1 MFGFENGYM
10 AYQQGMGRPQ
20 RFVPQQPQ
28 SMMPQNNG
36 IIWVQGEVGA
46 KAYQVAPNTTT
57 VLFDSENDLLYIK
70 ISDNI
75 GMCQLRTFHLNEIT
89 GNTQQSAVAPVLSPD
104 FVNRNEF
111 EELKA
116 ELAQYKTLLNGLNS
130 ADKGGAK
137 NGK

>member
-10 AYQQGMGRPQ
+10 AYQQGMNRPQ
-20 RFVPQQPQ
+20 PFAPQQMQP
-28 SMMPQNNG
+28 MMPQNNG

-75 GMCQLRTFHLNEIT
+75 GMCQLRTFRLNEIT

-104 FVNRNEF
+104 FVNRQEF
-111 EELKA
+111 EELKT
-116 ELAQYKTLLNGLNS
+116 ELAQYKTLLNGLNL
-130 ADKGGAK
+130 ADEGGVK